1 MKNTKIYQW
10 WIKTKETLAPMTW
23 SQRLGHMWT
32 YYKSTVIL
40 TAVFVFIIGYV
51 LFGMLTAKTILLGGI
66 HANVELTDAG
76 ISQITTEFFG
86 QRGGNA
92 NKEEVSTLDVALT
105 PIKDDEYFEMNYY
118 YLQAVISRVGAQQV
132 DYILADKVALRI
144 FMTQDIYMDLR
155 ELFTKEQLAEMEERL
170 IYFQPADENEKP
182 TEEKYPVAV
191 DISGLPFFGE
201 FCDLKEPIYF
211 SAAAN
216 APNID
221 DLKAFWDYLNA
232 WGLE

>member
-1 MKNTKIYQW
+1 
-10 WIKTKETLAPMTW
+10 
-23 SQRLGHMWT
+23 
-32 YYKSTVIL
+32 
-40 TAVFVFIIGYV
+40 
-51 LFGMLTAKTILLGGI
+51 
-66 HANVELTDAG
+66 
-76 ISQITTEFFG
+76 
-86 QRGGNA
+86 
-92 NKEEVSTLDVALT
+92 
-105 PIKDDEYFEMNYY
+105 
-118 YLQAVISRVGAQQV
+118 
-132 DYILADKVALRI
+132 
-144 FMTQDIYMDLR
+144 MTQDIYMDLR
-155 ELFTKEQLAEMEERL
+155 ELFTKEQLTKIEDRL

>member
-1 MKNTKIYQW
+1 MKETAIYKW
-10 WIKTKETLAPMTW
+10 FTKTKEALAPMTW
-23 SQRLGHMWT
+23 RERIDYLWT
-32 YYKSTVIL
+32 YYKT
-40 TAVFVFIIGYV
+40 TAIITFIFVFLIGYM
-51 LFGMLTAKTILLGGI
+51 LFGMLTSKEILLGGI

-132 DYILADKVALRI
+132 DYILADKIALRI

-182 TEEKYPVAV
+182 TQEKYPVAV
-191 DISGLPFFGE
+191 DISGLPFLVE
-201 FCDLKEPIYF
+201 FCDSKEPIYF

-216 APNID
+216 APNLEE
-221 DLKAFWDYLNA
+221 LKAFWDYLNT
-232 WGLE
+232 WGHE